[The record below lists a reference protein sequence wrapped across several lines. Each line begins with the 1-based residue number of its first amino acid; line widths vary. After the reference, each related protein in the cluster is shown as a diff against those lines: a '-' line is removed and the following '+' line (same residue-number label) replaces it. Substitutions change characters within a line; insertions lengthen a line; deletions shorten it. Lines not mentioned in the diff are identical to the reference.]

1 MTKSCVCVVSEK
13 KRKVRIGKEI
23 FIESTEENF
32 QSKQWH
38 RNTKEFVISTSR
50 RTNTKSKALKDLSG
64 GICHLHQ
71 LEDSLLLCQLLLKVN
86 KIQ

>member
-13 KRKVRIGKEI
+13 KRKVRIGKDI

-38 RNTKEFVISTSR
+38 DFLTVISD
-50 RTNTKSKALKDLSG
+50 KFHDFF
-64 GICHLHQ
+64 
-71 LEDSLLLCQLLLKVN
+71 
-86 KIQ
+86 

>member
-1 MTKSCVCVVSEK
+1 MKGVKYRKQNNNHMVCDKMTKSCVCVVSEK

-32 QSKQWH
+32 RSKQWP

-50 RTNTKSKALKDLSG
+50 RTNTKYSM
-64 GICHLHQ
+64 IH
-71 LEDSLLLCQLLLKVN
+71 SLTAENQR
-86 KIQ
+86 